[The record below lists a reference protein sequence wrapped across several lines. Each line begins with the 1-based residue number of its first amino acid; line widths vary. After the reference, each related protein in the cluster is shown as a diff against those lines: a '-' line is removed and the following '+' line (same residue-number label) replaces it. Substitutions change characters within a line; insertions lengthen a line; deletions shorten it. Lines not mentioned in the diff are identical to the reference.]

1 MGYRVL
7 ALISGGKDSC
17 FAMMSCVTAGHEI
30 VALANLRPKDQ
41 TGYYRYFLKLS
52 VCLFVMLCNCNPIFN
67 VLFLPLA
74 SELDSYMFQTVGHE
88 AIELY
93 AEAMRL
99 PLFRG
104 DIKRSKMHS
113 KVLE

>member
-1 MGYRVL
+1 M
-7 ALISGGKDSC
+7 
-17 FAMMSCVTAGHEI
+17 
-30 VALANLRPKDQ
+30 
-41 TGYYRYFLKLS
+41 
-52 VCLFVMLCNCNPIFN
+52 
-67 VLFLPLA
+67 LFLPLA

-104 DIKRSKMHS
+104 DLKR
-113 KVLE
+113 